1 MSKEVSVF
9 WFRRD
14 LRLDDN
20 IGFLQALKSDYPVLP
35 IFIFDTEILD
45 KLSKDDPRVNFIHET
60 LQSMREDLQENDDSS
75 IALYHG
81 KPQEVFNSL
90 IKEYD
95 IKAVFTNHDYEPYA
109 KKRDEEINKFLDEH
123 DISFHTFKDQV
134 IFEKSE
140 VVKDDGEPYVV
151 YTPYKNKW
159 KSQFNADHLTVH
171 YTSQYRSNLIKHS
184 RLPNL
189 SLSDMG
195 FETSKIK
202 VPAYTVT
209 PTLINN
215 YEDTRNYPAIENG
228 TSRLGPH
235 LRFGTV
241 SVRKMM
247 KKAIAE
253 ENEIFWSE
261 LIWREFFM
269 QILWHF
275 PHTRNKAFRS
285 KYDRIEWRN
294 NEDEFEKWK
303 NGMTGYALVDAGM
316 RELNTTGYMHNR
328 VRMLVASF
336 LCKHLLIDWRWGET
350 YFAEKLLDYDMSANV
365 GNWQWAA
372 GSGVDAAPYF
382 RIFNPMTQIDKFDK
396 QKEYINKWVPELQE
410 LSYPDKMVDHKMAR
424 ERCLKTYK
432 EAVS

>member
-1 MSKEVSVF
+1 MNKEVSVF

-45 KLSKDDPRVNFIHET
+45 NLSKDDPRVNFIHET
-60 LQSMREDLQENDDSS
+60 LQSMKEDLQENDDSS

-81 KPQEVFNSL
+81 KPQEVFKNL
-90 IKEYD
+90 IEEYD
-95 IKAVFTNHDYEPYA
+95 IKGVFTNHDYEPYA
-109 KKRDEEINKFLDEH
+109 KKRDEEIKNFLDEH

-396 QKEYINKWVPELQE
+396 QREYINKWVPELQE

>member
-1 MSKEVSVF
+1 MSKEISVF

-75 IALYHG
+75 IALYHA

-235 LRFGTV
+235 LAGILYADSMAFPTHPKQSV
-241 SVRKMM
+241 SVK
-247 KKAIAE
+247 I
-253 ENEIFWSE
+253 
-261 LIWREFFM
+261 
-269 QILWHF
+269 
-275 PHTRNKAFRS
+275 
-285 KYDRIEWRN
+285 
-294 NEDEFEKWK
+294 
-303 NGMTGYALVDAGM
+303 
-316 RELNTTGYMHNR
+316 
-328 VRMLVASF
+328 
-336 LCKHLLIDWRWGET
+336 
-350 YFAEKLLDYDMSANV
+350 
-365 GNWQWAA
+365 
-372 GSGVDAAPYF
+372 
-382 RIFNPMTQIDKFDK
+382 
-396 QKEYINKWVPELQE
+396 
-410 LSYPDKMVDHKMAR
+410 
-424 ERCLKTYK
+424 
-432 EAVS
+432 

>member
-1 MSKEVSVF
+1 MRKKVSVF

-20 IGFLQALKSDYPVLP
+20 YGFLEALKSDFPVLP
-35 IFIFDTEILD
+35 VFIFDTEILD
-45 KLSKDDPRVNFIHET
+45 KLPKDDARVSFLHET
-60 LQSMREDLQENDDSS
+60 LQKMRDTVQSNYDSS
-75 IALYHG
+75 IGLFHG
-81 KPQEVFNSL
+81 KPIDVFKELSNAYEVQGV
-90 IKEYD
+90 Y
-95 IKAVFTNHDYEPYA
+95 TNHDYEPYA
-109 KKRDEEINKFLDEH
+109 KERDTKMAIFFEEHNIHFK
-123 DISFHTFKDQV
+123 TYKDQV
-134 IFEKSE
+134 IFEKDE
-140 VVKDDGEPYVV
+140 VVKDDGKPYVV
-151 YTPYKNKW
+151 YTPFKNKW
-159 KSQFNADHLTVH
+159 KSLFNANDLSLHDTREYMNNLIAD
-171 YTSQYRSNLIKHS
+171 SNL
-184 RLPNL
+184 PYV
-189 SLSDMG
+189 SLSNMG
-195 FETSKIK
+195 FEPSEIK
-202 VPAYTVT
+202 VPDYTAT
-209 PTLINN
+209 PALINN
-215 YEDTRNYPAIENG
+215 YEDTRNFPAIKNG

-241 SVRKMM
+241 SVREMM

-253 ENEIFWSE
+253 ENEVFWSE

-275 PHTRNKAFRS
+275 PHTKEKAFRP
-285 KYDRIEWRN
+285 KYDRIDWRN
-294 NEDEFEKWK
+294 DEAEFEKWK

-316 RELNTTGYMHNR
+316 RELNATGYMHNR

-382 RIFNPMTQIDKFDK
+382 RIFNPMTQVDKFDK
-396 QKEYINKWVPELQE
+396 QKEYINTWVPDLQE
-410 LSYPDKMVDHKMAR
+410 LTYPEKMVDHKMAR

-432 EAVS
+432 DAVA